1 VASLPEPDP
10 EEVAKLVSMEQYIL
24 SHGSYLAII
33 LIITLTGVGLPIPEE
48 IPIVAAGVLSSP
60 SVGQLNPTLAFF
72 SCLVG
77 ALLGDS
83 LMYAIGRYLGSAFLR
98 RHPLFARL
106 LHGDREKQM
115 EALIERQGLK
125 VFLLARFMVGVRAPV
140 YMAAGVM
147 RMKFVTFL
155 LVDAICASI
164 VVGTFFWLSCYFGHS
179 LGPLLRDSQLAFTA
193 LVLILGALGGIYYLI
208 WRKYRK
214 QLRLD
219 QPSNDT

>member
-1 VASLPEPDP
+1 M
-10 EEVAKLVSMEQYIL
+10 EEYIL

-33 LIITLTGVGLPIPEE
+33 LIITLTGAGLPIPEE
-48 IPIVAAGVLSSP
+48 VPIVAAGVLSSP
-60 SVGQLNPTLAFF
+60 AVGRLNPTFAFLA
-72 SCLVG
+72 CLVG

-106 LHGDREKQM
+106 LHGEREKQM

-147 RMKFVTFL
+147 RMKFATFL
-155 LVDAICASI
+155 LVDAVCASI

-179 LGPLLRDSQLAFTA
+179 MGPLFRDSQLAFTA
-193 LVLILGALGGIYYLI
+193 LVLVLVALGGIYYFA

-214 QLRLD
+214 QLHLD
-219 QPSNDT
+219 EPPNET